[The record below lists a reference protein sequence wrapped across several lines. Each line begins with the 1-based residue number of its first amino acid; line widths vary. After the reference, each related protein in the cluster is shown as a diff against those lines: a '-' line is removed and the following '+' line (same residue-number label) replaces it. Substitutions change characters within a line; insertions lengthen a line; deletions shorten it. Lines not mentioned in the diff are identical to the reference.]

1 MNGKIRVGL
10 TFDDVLLIP
19 KKSLLKS
26 RKQVDVRTRLT
37 KNISLNI
44 PLVSANMDTV
54 TESEMAI
61 RMAREGGMGIIHRFM
76 TVEEQVAQIEKVK
89 RAETFIVENPYTIP
103 IDKTVKEVR
112 EAMQEFGVSGF
123 LIVDLKGKFA
133 GILSRRDVLFADET
147 DKVSFMMTPKHK
159 VISIDKVESV
169 QQVRELLHNHRIEKL
184 PIINKKG
191 EIKGLITS
199 KDLRRI
205 ERHSLALKDR
215 KGQLIVGAAIGVKPG
230 DVERA
235 KVLVKAGV
243 DVLVVDIAH
252 GHSTHAINMVKLLKK
267 NFKVDVIA
275 GNVATAKGTADLIA
289 AGADGIKV
297 GVGPGSICITRIV
310 AGAGVPQLTAILDCA
325 REANKKNV
333 PIIADGGV
341 KTSGD
346 LTKAL
351 AAGASCVMCGNL
363 FAGTDEAPGLTIL
376 KNGVKYKVSRGMA
389 SFGAALGRKAREDN
403 DSSMEEVVPEGV
415 EAMVPYKGSA
425 KDVIK
430 QLIGGLRSGIS
441 YCGSKNIKE
450 MQKNAELIRITPAGL
465 RESKP
470 HDVEII

>member
-191 EIKGLITS
+191 EH
-199 KDLRRI
+199 
-205 ERHSLALKDR
+205 E
-215 KGQLIVGAAIGVKPG
+215 
-230 DVERA
+230 
-235 KVLVKAGV
+235 
-243 DVLVVDIAH
+243 
-252 GHSTHAINMVKLLKK
+252 
-267 NFKVDVIA
+267 
-275 GNVATAKGTADLIA
+275 
-289 AGADGIKV
+289 
-297 GVGPGSICITRIV
+297 
-310 AGAGVPQLTAILDCA
+310 
-325 REANKKNV
+325 
-333 PIIADGGV
+333 
-341 KTSGD
+341 
-346 LTKAL
+346 
-351 AAGASCVMCGNL
+351 
-363 FAGTDEAPGLTIL
+363 
-376 KNGVKYKVSRGMA
+376 
-389 SFGAALGRKAREDN
+389 N
-403 DSSMEEVVPEGV
+403 D
-415 EAMVPYKGSA
+415 
-425 KDVIK
+425 
-430 QLIGGLRSGIS
+430 
-441 YCGSKNIKE
+441 
-450 MQKNAELIRITPAGL
+450 
-465 RESKP
+465 
-470 HDVEII
+470 